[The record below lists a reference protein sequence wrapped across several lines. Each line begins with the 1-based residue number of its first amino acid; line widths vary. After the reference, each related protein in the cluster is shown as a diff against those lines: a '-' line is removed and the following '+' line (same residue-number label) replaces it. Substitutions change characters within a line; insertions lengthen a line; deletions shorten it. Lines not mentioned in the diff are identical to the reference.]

1 MQKIDTS
8 IENTMAN
15 SESSHPHKSDSRR
28 DFLKKTAAG
37 TALLSFGG
45 ILPGFSPKSYA
56 KIIGANEKV
65 RVGMMGVNSR
75 GFALASNYALQP
87 NCEVVSIS
95 DVDSRAAEKCIT
107 AVTGIQKS
115 KPANMPDFRKALENK
130 DMDALVIAA
139 PDHWHAPA
147 AILASKAGKH
157 VYLEKPCSHN
167 PNEGEMLIAT
177 AKKYKNVIQ
186 MGNQRRSWPNVAAGI
201 KEVHDGAIGRAYFV
215 KGWYT
220 NNRASIGIGKEV
232 AVPSWLDF
240 ELWQGPAPR
249 QAYKDNIVH
258 YNWHWLWNWGTG
270 EALNNGTH
278 MLDLMRWGLQ
288 VDYPTR
294 VTSSGGR
301 YRYKDDWQTPDTQV
315 INLEFGNNT
324 AMTWEGRSCNGRY
337 IEGASVGVVFY
348 GDSGSLQIG
357 EGNTYKIFDLK
368 NALVKEVKNDFVID
382 PLNKMNPSQ
391 GLDALHIQNF
401 FDGIKKGTALNSG
414 IVSGHQ
420 STLLAQLG
428 NIALRS
434 GETLNIDPTNG
445 HIKNSKAAEKFWK
458 RDYQKGWEP
467 TV

>member
-1 MQKIDTS
+1 MKSELI
-8 IENTMAN
+8 IENT
-15 SESSHPHKSDSRR
+15 RR
-28 DFLKKTAAG
+28 EFIKKTLAG
-37 TALLSFGG
+37 SALLSFGG

-56 KIIGANEKV
+56 NIIGANEKV

-87 NCEVVSIS
+87 NCEIISIS
-95 DVDSRAAEKCIT
+95 DVDTRAAEKCINT
-107 AVTGIQKS
+107 VTGIQKS
-115 KPANMPDFRKALENK
+115 KPANIPDFRKALENK

-167 PNEGEMLIAT
+167 PNEGEILVAV

-186 MGNQRRSWPNVAAGI
+186 MGNQRRSWPNVAAAI
-201 KEVHDGAIGRAYFV
+201 KEVQSGAIGRAYFA

-220 NNRASIGIGKEV
+220 NNRASIGIGKEA
-232 AVPSWLDF
+232 AVPSWLNYD
-240 ELWQGPAPR
+240 LWQGPAPR
-249 QAYKDNIVH
+249 RAYKDNMLH
-258 YNWHWLWNWGTG
+258 YNWHWFWNWGTG

-288 VDYPTR
+288 VEFPNR

-301 YRYKDDWQTPDTQV
+301 YRYKDDWETPDTQV
-315 INLEFGNNT
+315 INLEFDNNT
-324 AMTWEGRSCNGRY
+324 AMTWEGRSCNGRT
-337 IEGASVGVVFY
+337 IEGSTVGVVFY
-348 GDSGSLQIG
+348 GDSGSIQIESGNEYLQ
-357 EGNTYKIFDLK
+357 YDLENK
-368 NALVKEVKNDFVID
+368 LVKHVKNDMPID
-382 PLNKMNPSQ
+382 PRNKMNPSQ
-391 GLDALHIQNF
+391 ALDALHIQNF
-401 FDGIKKGTALNSG
+401 FDSIKNGTALKSD
-414 IVSGHQ
+414 IVGGHQ

-434 GETLNIDPTNG
+434 GGTLNIDSKNG
-445 HIKNSKAAEKFWK
+445 HIKNNKEAEKLWK
-458 RDYQKGWEP
+458 REYQKGWEP